1 MIKIK
6 KGIDIHLVGEAKKEV
21 RNYNPQFCAIKPHDF
36 IGVVPK
42 MHVAE
47 GDDVKVGTVLFHD
60 KKNEGIFF
68 TSPASGKVKAIVR
81 GEKRVILQV
90 VIESDG
96 KYETIDFGKAD
107 PSKLKRDEIVE
118 KMIQSGTWTMLR
130 QRPYSTIANPQDKPK
145 CVVVSMFDTAPLA
158 PDNNFVIANQMEA
171 VKAGV
176 EALAKLTDGP
186 VYLNVNS
193 SETKKKLVAL
203 NFTAKNISINEFEGP
218 HPTGNVSTQLNVL
231 SPINKGET
239 VWYTYAQNLVAIGN
253 LFLNGVYDS
262 SRVVAFTGSEVKD
275 PVYYQTR
282 IGADMSGL
290 YVETMCT
297 SSEKIGTSSEKN
309 NETMCTSSLQDVRII
324 SGNVLTGTKING
336 DNFLGFYDSQI
347 TVIPEGNQYQLFGW
361 LAPNFKKFTSTNT
374 MGASL
379 CKKKSKVLD
388 TNLNG
393 GIRPLIMTGNFEKVF
408 PFDIYPMQL
417 IKACI
422 IKDIDQMEEL
432 GIYEIDAED
441 FALCEVIDPSKTA
454 IQQIIRESL
463 ELLRKEMN

>member
-21 RNYNPQFCAIKPHDF
+21 KDYMPQLFAIKPHDF

-60 KKNEGIFF
+60 KNNESVFF

-90 VIESDG
+90 IVESDG
-96 KYETIDFGKAD
+96 KFETIDFGKAD
-107 PSKLKRDEIVE
+107 PSKLSRNEIVE
-118 KMIQSGTWTMLR
+118 KLVQSGTWTMLR
-130 QRPYSTIANPQDKPK
+130 QRPYSTIAKIQDEPK
-145 CVVVSMFDTAPLA
+145 CIAVSMFDTAPLA
-158 PDNNFVIANQMEA
+158 PDNNFIVKDQMA
-171 VKAGV
+171 AIKAGV
-176 EALAKLTDGP
+176 EALAKLTNGM

-193 SETKKKLVAL
+193 SETQQALASL
-203 NFTAKNISINEFEGP
+203 NFSAKNVTITEFQGP
-218 HPTGNVSTQLNVL
+218 HPAGNVSTQLNVL

-239 VWYTYAQNLVAIGN
+239 VWYTYAQNLIAIGN

-262 SRVVAFTGSEVKD
+262 SRVVAFTGSEVKE
-275 PVYYQTR
+275 PMYYRTR

-290 YVETMCT
+290 YENI
-297 SSEKIGTSSEKN
+297 SSEN
-309 NETMCTSSLQDVRII
+309 VRII
-324 SGNVLTGTKING
+324 SGNVLTGKKING
-336 DNFLGFYDSQI
+336 ENFLGYYDSQV
-347 TVIPEGNQYQLFGW
+347 TVIPEGDHYQLFGW

-379 CKKKSKVLD
+379 CKKSKKVLD

-454 IQQIIRESL
+454 IQQIVRESL
-463 ELLRKEMN
+463 EMLRKEMN

>member
-6 KGIDIHLVGEAKKEV
+6 KGIDIHLVGEAKKEMKV
-21 RNYNPQFCAIKPHDF
+21 YEPALYAIKPHDF

-60 KKNEGIFF
+60 KNNESVFF

-96 KYETIDFGKAD
+96 KFETIDFGKAD
-107 PSKLKRDEIVE
+107 PSKLSRNEIVE
-118 KMIQSGTWTMLR
+118 KLVQSGTWTMLR
-130 QRPYSTIANPQDKPK
+130 QRPYSTIAKIQDEPK
-145 CVVVSMFDTAPLA
+145 CIAVSMFDTAPLA
-158 PDNNFVIANQMEA
+158 PDNNFIVKDQMA
-171 VKAGV
+171 AIKAGV
-176 EALAKLTDGP
+176 EALAKLTKGM

-193 SETKKKLVAL
+193 SETQQALASL
-203 NFTAKNISINEFEGP
+203 NFSAKNVTITEFQGP
-218 HPTGNVSTQLNVL
+218 HPAGNVSTQLNVL

-239 VWYTYAQNLVAIGN
+239 VWYTYAQNLIAIGN

-262 SRVVAFTGSEVKD
+262 SRVVAFTGSEVKE
-275 PVYYQTR
+275 PMYYRTR

-290 YVETMCT
+290 YANIATE
-297 SSEKIGTSSEKN
+297 N
-309 NETMCTSSLQDVRII
+309 VRII
-324 SGNVLTGTKING
+324 SGNVLTGKKING
-336 DNFLGFYDSQI
+336 ENFLGYYDSQV
-347 TVIPEGNQYQLFGW
+347 TVIPEGDHYQLFGW

-379 CKKKSKVLD
+379 CKKSKKVLD

-454 IQQIIRESL
+454 IQQIVRESL
-463 ELLRKEMN
+463 EMLRKEMN

>member
-6 KGIDIHLVGEAKKEV
+6 KGIDIHLFGTAEKNI
-21 RNYNPQFCAIKPHDF
+21 RDYNPLLCALKPRDF

-60 KKNEGIFF
+60 KGNENILF

-90 VIESDG
+90 VVESDG
-96 KYETIDFGKAD
+96 KFETIDFGKAE
-107 PSKLKRDEIVE
+107 PSGLSREEIVQ
-118 KMIQSGTWTMLR
+118 KMLQSGLWTMLR

-145 CVVVSMFDTAPLA
+145 CIVVSLFDTAPLA
-158 PDNNFVIANQMEA
+158 PDNNFIIADQMDA

-176 EALAKLTDGP
+176 EALARLTDGP

-193 SETKKKLVAL
+193 SETKNKLAAL
-203 NFTAKNISINEFEGP
+203 NFSAKNISINEFEGP

-253 LFLNGVYDS
+253 LFINGVYDS
-262 SRVVAFTGSEVKD
+262 SRVVAFTGSEVKN
-275 PVYYQTR
+275 PAYYNTR

-290 YVETMCT
+290 YV
-297 SSEKIGTSSEKN
+297 
-309 NETMCTSSLQDVRII
+309 ETMCTSSLQDVRII

-347 TVIPEGNQYQLFGW
+347 TVIPEGDQYQLFGW

-379 CKKKSKVLD
+379 CKKRNKVLD

-393 GIRPLIMTGNFEKVF
+393 GVRPLIMTGNFEKVF

-417 IKACI
+417 IKACV

-454 IQQIIRESL
+454 IQQIIRDGL

>member
-21 RNYNPQFCAIKPHDF
+21 KNYEPQLFAIKPHDF

-60 KKNEGIFF
+60 KNNESVFF

-96 KYETIDFGKAD
+96 KFETIDFGKAD
-107 PSKLKRDEIVE
+107 PSKLSRNEIVE
-118 KMIQSGTWTMLR
+118 KLVQSGTWTMLR
-130 QRPYSTIANPQDKPK
+130 QRPYSTIAKIQDEPK
-145 CVVVSMFDTAPLA
+145 CIAVSMFDTVPLA
-158 PDNNFVIANQMEA
+158 PDNNFIVKDQMA
-171 VKAGV
+171 AIKAGV
-176 EALAKLTDGP
+176 ESLAKLTKGM

-193 SETKKKLVAL
+193 SETQQAL
-203 NFTAKNISINEFEGP
+203 ASLNISAKNVTITEFQGP
-218 HPTGNVSTQLNVL
+218 HPAGNVSTQLNVL

-239 VWYTYAQNLVAIGN
+239 VWYTYAQNLIAIGN

-262 SRVVAFTGSEVKD
+262 SRVVAFTGSEVKE
-275 PVYYQTR
+275 PMYYRTR

-290 YVETMCT
+290 YENI
-297 SSEKIGTSSEKN
+297 SSEN
-309 NETMCTSSLQDVRII
+309 VRII
-324 SGNVLTGTKING
+324 SGNVLTGKKING
-336 DNFLGFYDSQI
+336 ENFLGYYDSQV
-347 TVIPEGNQYQLFGW
+347 TVIPEGDHYQLFGW

-379 CKKKSKVLD
+379 CKKSKKVLD

-454 IQQIIRESL
+454 IQQIVRESL
-463 ELLRKEMN
+463 EMLRKEMN

>member
-6 KGIDIHLVGEAKKEV
+6 KGIDIHLVGEAKKEMKV
-21 RNYNPQFCAIKPHDF
+21 YEPALYAIKPLDF

-68 TSPASGKVKAIVR
+68 TSPVSGKVKAIVR

-90 VIESDG
+90 VVESDG
-96 KYETIDFGKAD
+96 KYEAIDFGKAE
-107 PSKLKRDEIVE
+107 PSKLTRNEVIE
-118 KMIQSGTWTMLR
+118 KMVQSGTWTMLR
-130 QRPYSTIANPQDKPK
+130 QRPYSTIANPQDEPK
-145 CVVVSMFDTAPLA
+145 CVVVSMFDTAPMA
-158 PDNNFVIANQMEA
+158 PDNNFIVAEKMEA
-171 VKAGV
+171 IKAGV
-176 EALAKLTDGP
+176 EALAKLTNGM

-193 SETKKKLVAL
+193 SETKNALEAL
-203 NFTAKNISINEFEGP
+203 NFSAKNVSVNEFQGP
-218 HPTGNVSTQLNVL
+218 HPAGNVSTQLNVL

-239 VWYTYAQNLVAIGN
+239 VWYTYAQDLVAIGN
-253 LFLNGVYDS
+253 LFLTGSYDS
-262 SRVVAFTGSEVKD
+262 NRVVAFTGSEVKD
-275 PVYYQTR
+275 PAYYQTR

-290 YVETMCT
+290 YSNIT
-297 SSEKIGTSSEKN
+297 SEN
-309 NETMCTSSLQDVRII
+309 VRII
-324 SGNVLTGTKING
+324 SGNVLTGKKING

-347 TVIPEGNQYQLFGW
+347 SVIPEGDHYQLFGW

-379 CKKKSKVLD
+379 CKKSRKVLD

-393 GIRPLIMTGNFEKVF
+393 GIRPLIMTGNFERVF

-441 FALCEVIDPSKTA
+441 FALCEVIDPSKTP
-454 IQQIIRESL
+454 IQQIVREGL

>member
-21 RNYNPQFCAIKPHDF
+21 KNYEPQLFAIKPHDF

-60 KKNEGIFF
+60 KNNESVFF

-90 VIESDG
+90 IVESDG
-96 KYETIDFGKAD
+96 KFETIDFGKAD
-107 PSKLKRDEIVE
+107 PSKLSRNEIVE
-118 KMIQSGTWTMLR
+118 KLVQSGTWTMLR
-130 QRPYSTIANPQDKPK
+130 QRPYSTIAKIQDEPK
-145 CVVVSMFDTAPLA
+145 CIAVSMFDTAPLA
-158 PDNNFVIANQMEA
+158 PDNNFIVKDQMA
-171 VKAGV
+171 AIKAGV
-176 EALAKLTDGP
+176 EALAKLTNGM

-193 SETKKKLVAL
+193 SETQQALASL
-203 NFTAKNISINEFEGP
+203 NFSAKNVTITEFQGP
-218 HPTGNVSTQLNVL
+218 HPAGNVSTQLNVL

-239 VWYTYAQNLVAIGN
+239 VWYTYAQNLIAIGN

-262 SRVVAFTGSEVKD
+262 SRVVAFTGSEVKE
-275 PVYYQTR
+275 PMYYRTR

-290 YVETMCT
+290 YANIATE
-297 SSEKIGTSSEKN
+297 N
-309 NETMCTSSLQDVRII
+309 VRII
-324 SGNVLTGTKING
+324 SGNVLTGKKING
-336 DNFLGFYDSQI
+336 ENFLGYYDSQV
-347 TVIPEGNQYQLFGW
+347 TVIPEGDHYQLFGW

-379 CKKKSKVLD
+379 CKKSKKVLD

-454 IQQIIRESL
+454 IQQIVRESL
-463 ELLRKEMN
+463 EMLRKEMN

>member
-21 RNYNPQFCAIKPHDF
+21 KNYEPQLFAIKPHDF

-60 KKNEGIFF
+60 KNNESVFF

-96 KYETIDFGKAD
+96 KFETIDFGKAD
-107 PSKLKRDEIVE
+107 LSKLSRDEIVD
-118 KMIQSGTWTMLR
+118 KLVQSGTWTMLR
-130 QRPYSTIANPQDKPK
+130 QRPYSTIAKIQDEPK
-145 CVVVSMFDTAPLA
+145 CIAVSMFDTAPLA
-158 PDNNFVIANQMEA
+158 PDNNFIVKDQMA
-171 VKAGV
+171 AIKAGV
-176 EALAKLTDGP
+176 EALAKLTNGM

-193 SETKKKLVAL
+193 SETKQALASL
-203 NFTAKNISINEFEGP
+203 NFSAKNVTITEFQGP
-218 HPTGNVSTQLNVL
+218 HPAGNVSTQLNVL

-239 VWYTYAQNLVAIGN
+239 VWYTYAQNLIAIGN

-262 SRVVAFTGSEVKD
+262 SRVVAFTGSEVKE
-275 PVYYQTR
+275 PMYYRTR

-290 YVETMCT
+290 YENI
-297 SSEKIGTSSEKN
+297 SSEN
-309 NETMCTSSLQDVRII
+309 VRII
-324 SGNVLTGTKING
+324 SGNVLTGKKING
-336 DNFLGFYDSQI
+336 ENFLGYYDSQV
-347 TVIPEGNQYQLFGW
+347 TVIPEGDHYQLFGW

-379 CKKKSKVLD
+379 CKKSKKVLD

-441 FALCEVIDPSKTA
+441 FALCEVIDPSKTP
-454 IQQIIRESL
+454 IQQIVRESL
-463 ELLRKEMN
+463 EMLRKEMN

>member
-21 RNYNPQFCAIKPHDF
+21 KNYDPQLFAIKPHDF

-60 KKNEGIFF
+60 KNNESVFF

-90 VIESDG
+90 IVESDG
-96 KYETIDFGKAD
+96 KFETIDFGKAD
-107 PSKLKRDEIVE
+107 PSKLSRNEIVE
-118 KMIQSGTWTMLR
+118 KLVQSGTWTMLR
-130 QRPYSTIANPQDKPK
+130 QRPYSTIAKTQDEPK
-145 CVVVSMFDTAPLA
+145 CIAVSMFDTAPLA
-158 PDNNFVIANQMEA
+158 PDNNFIVKDQMA
-171 VKAGV
+171 AIKAGV
-176 EALAKLTDGP
+176 EALAKLTKGM

-193 SETKKKLVAL
+193 SETQQALASL
-203 NFTAKNISINEFEGP
+203 NFSAKNVTITEFQGP
-218 HPTGNVSTQLNVL
+218 HPAGNVSTQLNVL

-239 VWYTYAQNLVAIGN
+239 VWYTYAQNLIAIGN

-262 SRVVAFTGSEVKD
+262 SRVVAFTGSEVKE
-275 PVYYQTR
+275 PMYYRTR

-290 YVETMCT
+290 YENI
-297 SSEKIGTSSEKN
+297 SSEN
-309 NETMCTSSLQDVRII
+309 VRII
-324 SGNVLTGTKING
+324 SGNVLTGKKING
-336 DNFLGFYDSQI
+336 ENFLGYYDSQV
-347 TVIPEGNQYQLFGW
+347 TVIPEGDHYQLFGW

-379 CKKKSKVLD
+379 CKKSKKVLD

-454 IQQIIRESL
+454 IQQIVRESL
-463 ELLRKEMN
+463 EMLRKEMN

>member
-21 RNYNPQFCAIKPHDF
+21 RNYEPQFFALKPHDF

-60 KKNEGIFF
+60 KNNESVFF

-90 VIESDG
+90 IVESDG
-96 KYETIDFGKAD
+96 KFETIDFGKAD
-107 PSKLKRDEIVE
+107 PSKLSRNEIVE
-118 KMIQSGTWTMLR
+118 KLVQSGTWTMLR
-130 QRPYSTIANPQDKPK
+130 QRPYSTIAKTQDEPK
-145 CVVVSMFDTAPLA
+145 CIAVSMFDTAPLA
-158 PDNNFVIANQMEA
+158 PDNNFIVKDQMA
-171 VKAGV
+171 AIKAGV
-176 EALAKLTDGP
+176 EALAKLTNGM

-193 SETKKKLVAL
+193 SETQQALASL
-203 NFTAKNISINEFEGP
+203 NFSAKNVTITEFQGP
-218 HPTGNVSTQLNVL
+218 HPAGNVSTQLNVL

-239 VWYTYAQNLVAIGN
+239 VWYTYAQNLIAIGN

-262 SRVVAFTGSEVKD
+262 SRVVAFTGSEVKE
-275 PVYYQTR
+275 PMYYRTR

-290 YVETMCT
+290 YENI
-297 SSEKIGTSSEKN
+297 SSEN
-309 NETMCTSSLQDVRII
+309 VRII
-324 SGNVLTGTKING
+324 SGNVLTGKKING
-336 DNFLGFYDSQI
+336 ENFLGYYDSQV
-347 TVIPEGNQYQLFGW
+347 TVIPEGDHYQLFGW

-379 CKKKSKVLD
+379 CKKSKKVLD

-454 IQQIIRESL
+454 IQQIVRESL
-463 ELLRKEMN
+463 EMLRKEMN

>member
-21 RNYNPQFCAIKPHDF
+21 KDYMPQLFAIKPHDF

-60 KKNEGIFF
+60 KNNESVFF

-96 KYETIDFGKAD
+96 TFETIDFGKAD
-107 PSKLKRDEIVE
+107 PSKLSRNEIVE
-118 KMIQSGTWTMLR
+118 KLVQSGTWTMLR
-130 QRPYSTIANPQDKPK
+130 QRPYSTIAKTQDEPK
-145 CVVVSMFDTAPLA
+145 CIAVSMFDTAPLA
-158 PDNNFVIANQMEA
+158 PDNNFIVKDQMTA
-171 VKAGV
+171 IKAGV
-176 EALAKLTDGP
+176 EALAKLTNGM

-193 SETKKKLVAL
+193 SETQQAL
-203 NFTAKNISINEFEGP
+203 ASLNISAKNVTITEFQGP
-218 HPTGNVSTQLNVL
+218 HPAGNVSTQLNVL

-239 VWYTYAQNLVAIGN
+239 VWYTYAQNLIAIGN

-262 SRVVAFTGSEVKD
+262 SRVVAFTGSEVKE
-275 PVYYQTR
+275 PMYYRTR
-282 IGADMSGL
+282 IGADMSDL
-290 YVETMCT
+290 CKDAASHVRTE
-297 SSEKIGTSSEKN
+297 
-309 NETMCTSSLQDVRII
+309 RII

-336 DNFLGFYDSQI
+336 ENFLGYYDSQV
-347 TVIPEGNQYQLFGW
+347 TVIPEGDHYQLFGW

-379 CKKKSKVLD
+379 CKKSKKVLD

-454 IQQIIRESL
+454 IQQIVRESL
-463 ELLRKEMN
+463 EMLRKEMN

>member
-21 RNYNPQFCAIKPHDF
+21 KDYMPQLFAIKPHDF

-60 KKNEGIFF
+60 KNNESVFF

-96 KYETIDFGKAD
+96 TFETIDFGKAD
-107 PSKLKRDEIVE
+107 PSKLSRNEIVE
-118 KMIQSGTWTMLR
+118 KLVQSGTWTMLR
-130 QRPYSTIANPQDKPK
+130 QRPYSTIAKTQDEPK
-145 CVVVSMFDTAPLA
+145 CIAVSMFDTAPLA
-158 PDNNFVIANQMEA
+158 PDNNFIVKDQMA
-171 VKAGV
+171 AIKAGV
-176 EALAKLTDGP
+176 EALAKLTKGM

-193 SETKKKLVAL
+193 SETQQALASL
-203 NFTAKNISINEFEGP
+203 NFSAKNVTITEFQGP

-239 VWYTYAQNLVAIGN
+239 VWYTYAQNLIAIGN

-262 SRVVAFTGSEVKD
+262 SRVVAFTGSEVKE
-275 PVYYQTR
+275 PMYYRTR

-290 YVETMCT
+290 YANIATE
-297 SSEKIGTSSEKN
+297 N
-309 NETMCTSSLQDVRII
+309 VRII
-324 SGNVLTGTKING
+324 SGNVLTGKKING
-336 DNFLGFYDSQI
+336 ENFLGYYDSQV
-347 TVIPEGNQYQLFGW
+347 TVIPEGDHYQLFGW

-379 CKKKSKVLD
+379 CKKSKKVLD

-454 IQQIIRESL
+454 IQQIVRESL
-463 ELLRKEMN
+463 EMLRKEMN

>member
-21 RNYNPQFCAIKPHDF
+21 RNYEPQIFAIKPHDF
-36 IGVVPK
+36 IGVIPK
-42 MHVAE
+42 LHVAE
-47 GDDVKVGTVLFHD
+47 GDEVKVGTVLFHD
-60 KKNEGIFF
+60 KKNEDVLF
-68 TSPASGKVKAIVR
+68 TSPVSGKVKEVVR
-81 GEKRVILQV
+81 GEKRVILKV
-90 VIESDG
+90 VVESDG
-96 KYETIDFGKAD
+96 KNEAIDFGKAD
-107 PSKLKRDEIVE
+107 PANVSRNEVIE

-130 QRPYSTIANPQDKPK
+130 QRPYSTIAKAQDNPK
-145 CVVVSMFDTAPLA
+145 CIVVSMFDTAPMA
-158 PDNNFVIANQMEA
+158 PDNNFIIANQMEA
-171 VKAGV
+171 VKAGA
-176 EALAKLTDGP
+176 EALAKLTDGQ

-193 SETKKKLVAL
+193 EETKKAL
-203 NFTAKNISINEFEGP
+203 EALKFSAKNISVNVFQGP
-218 HPTGNVSTQLNVL
+218 HPAGNVSTQLNVL
-231 SPINKGET
+231 SPINKGEV
-239 VWYTYAQNLVAIGN
+239 VWYCYAQDIISIGN
-253 LFLNGVYDS
+253 LFLTGNYDS
-262 SRVVAFTGSEVKD
+262 KRIFAFTGSEVKE
-275 PVYYQTR
+275 PVYYATR
-282 IGADMSGL
+282 IGADLSGL
-290 YVETMCT
+290 YNNI
-297 SSEKIGTSSEKN
+297 SSEN
-309 NETMCTSSLQDVRII
+309 VRII

-336 DNFLGFYDSQI
+336 NNVLGFYDTQVS
-347 TVIPEGNQYQLFGW
+347 VIPEGDHYQLFGW

-379 CKKKSKVLD
+379 CKKSRKVLD

-441 FALCEVIDPSKTA
+441 FALCEVIDPSKTP
-454 IQQIIRESL
+454 IQQIIREGL

>member
-21 RNYNPQFCAIKPHDF
+21 KDYMPQLFAIKPHDF

-60 KKNEGIFF
+60 KNNESVFF

-96 KYETIDFGKAD
+96 TFETIDFGKAD
-107 PSKLKRDEIVE
+107 PSKLSRNEIVE
-118 KMIQSGTWTMLR
+118 KLVQSGTWTMLR
-130 QRPYSTIANPQDKPK
+130 QRPYSTIAKTQDEPK
-145 CVVVSMFDTAPLA
+145 CIAVSMFDTAPLA
-158 PDNNFVIANQMEA
+158 PDNNFIVKDQMA
-171 VKAGV
+171 AIKAGV
-176 EALAKLTDGP
+176 EALAKLTKGM

-193 SETKKKLVAL
+193 SETQQALASL
-203 NFTAKNISINEFEGP
+203 NFSAKNVTVTEFQGP
-218 HPTGNVSTQLNVL
+218 HPAGNVSTQLNVL

-239 VWYTYAQNLVAIGN
+239 VWYTYAQNLIAIGN

-262 SRVVAFTGSEVKD
+262 SRVVAFTGSEVKE
-275 PVYYQTR
+275 PMYYRTR

-290 YVETMCT
+290 YENIV
-297 SSEKIGTSSEKN
+297 SEN
-309 NETMCTSSLQDVRII
+309 VRII
-324 SGNVLTGTKING
+324 SGNVLTGKKING
-336 DNFLGFYDSQI
+336 ENFLGYYDSQV
-347 TVIPEGNQYQLFGW
+347 TVIPEGDHYQLFGW

-379 CKKKSKVLD
+379 CKKSKKVLD

-454 IQQIIRESL
+454 IQQIVRESL
-463 ELLRKEMN
+463 EMLRKEMN

>member
-21 RNYNPQFCAIKPHDF
+21 RNYEPQLFALKPHDF

-60 KKNEGIFF
+60 KNNESVFF

-90 VIESDG
+90 IVESDG
-96 KYETIDFGKAD
+96 KFETIDFGKAD
-107 PSKLKRDEIVE
+107 PSKLSRNEIVE
-118 KMIQSGTWTMLR
+118 KLVQSGTWTMLR
-130 QRPYSTIANPQDKPK
+130 QRPYSTIAKTQDEPK
-145 CVVVSMFDTAPLA
+145 CIAVSMFDTAPLA
-158 PDNNFVIANQMEA
+158 PDNNFIVKDQMA
-171 VKAGV
+171 AIKAGV
-176 EALAKLTDGP
+176 EALAKLTKGM

-193 SETKKKLVAL
+193 SETQQAL
-203 NFTAKNISINEFEGP
+203 ASLNISAKNVTVTEFQGP
-218 HPTGNVSTQLNVL
+218 HPAGNVSTQLNVL

-239 VWYTYAQNLVAIGN
+239 VWYTYAQNLIAIGN

-262 SRVVAFTGSEVKD
+262 SRVVAFTGSEVKE
-275 PVYYQTR
+275 PMYYRTR

-290 YVETMCT
+290 YANIATE
-297 SSEKIGTSSEKN
+297 N
-309 NETMCTSSLQDVRII
+309 VRII
-324 SGNVLTGTKING
+324 SGNVLTGKKING
-336 DNFLGFYDSQI
+336 ENFLGYYDSQV
-347 TVIPEGNQYQLFGW
+347 TVIPEGDHYQLFGW

-379 CKKKSKVLD
+379 CKKSKKVLD

-393 GIRPLIMTGNFEKVF
+393 GVRPFVMTGNFEKVF

-454 IQQIIRESL
+454 IQQIVRESL
-463 ELLRKEMN
+463 EMLRKEMN

>member
-21 RNYNPQFCAIKPHDF
+21 KNYDPQLFAIKPHDF

-60 KKNEGIFF
+60 KNNESVFF
-68 TSPASGKVKAIVR
+68 TSPTSGKVKAIVR

-90 VIESDG
+90 IVESDG
-96 KYETIDFGKAD
+96 KFETIDFGKAD
-107 PSKLKRDEIVE
+107 PSKLSRNEIVE
-118 KMIQSGTWTMLR
+118 KLVQSGTWTMLR
-130 QRPYSTIANPQDKPK
+130 QRPYSTIAKTQDEPK
-145 CVVVSMFDTAPLA
+145 CIAVSMFDTAPLA
-158 PDNNFVIANQMEA
+158 PDNNFIVKDQMA
-171 VKAGV
+171 AIKAGV
-176 EALAKLTDGP
+176 EALAKLTKGM

-193 SETKKKLVAL
+193 SETQQALASL
-203 NFTAKNISINEFEGP
+203 NFSAKNVTITEFQGP
-218 HPTGNVSTQLNVL
+218 HPAGNVSTQLNVL
-231 SPINKGET
+231 APINKGET
-239 VWYTYAQNLVAIGN
+239 VWYTYAQNLIAIGN

-262 SRVVAFTGSEVKD
+262 SRVVAFTGSEVKE
-275 PVYYQTR
+275 PMYYRTR

-290 YVETMCT
+290 YANIATE
-297 SSEKIGTSSEKN
+297 N
-309 NETMCTSSLQDVRII
+309 VRII
-324 SGNVLTGTKING
+324 SGNVLTGKKING
-336 DNFLGFYDSQI
+336 ENFLGYYDSQV
-347 TVIPEGNQYQLFGW
+347 TVIPEGDHYQLFGW

-379 CKKKSKVLD
+379 CKKSKKVLD

-454 IQQIIRESL
+454 IQQIVRESL
-463 ELLRKEMN
+463 EMLRKEMN

>member
-21 RNYNPQFCAIKPHDF
+21 KDYMPQLFAIKPHDF

-60 KKNEGIFF
+60 KNNESVFF

-96 KYETIDFGKAD
+96 KFETIDFGKAD
-107 PSKLKRDEIVE
+107 PSKLSRNEIVE
-118 KMIQSGTWTMLR
+118 KLVQSGTWTMLR
-130 QRPYSTIANPQDKPK
+130 QRPYSTIAKTQDEPK
-145 CVVVSMFDTAPLA
+145 CIAVSMFDTAPLA
-158 PDNNFVIANQMEA
+158 PDNNFIVKDQMTA
-171 VKAGV
+171 IKAGV
-176 EALAKLTDGP
+176 EALAKLTKGM

-193 SETKKKLVAL
+193 SETQQALASL
-203 NFTAKNISINEFEGP
+203 NFSAKNVIVPEFQGP
-218 HPTGNVSTQLNVL
+218 HPAGNVSTQLNVL

-239 VWYTYAQNLVAIGN
+239 VWYTYAQNLIAIGN

-262 SRVVAFTGSEVKD
+262 SRVVAFTGSEVKE
-275 PVYYQTR
+275 PMYYRTR

-290 YVETMCT
+290 YANIATE
-297 SSEKIGTSSEKN
+297 N
-309 NETMCTSSLQDVRII
+309 VRII
-324 SGNVLTGTKING
+324 SGNVLTGKKING
-336 DNFLGFYDSQI
+336 ENFLGYYDSQV
-347 TVIPEGNQYQLFGW
+347 TVIPEGDHYQLFGW

-379 CKKKSKVLD
+379 CKKSKKVLD

-454 IQQIIRESL
+454 IQQIVRESL
-463 ELLRKEMN
+463 EMLRKEMN

>member
-21 RNYNPQFCAIKPHDF
+21 KDYMPQLFAIKPHDF

-60 KKNEGIFF
+60 KNNESVFF

-90 VIESDG
+90 IIESDG
-96 KYETIDFGKAD
+96 KFETIDFGKAD
-107 PSKLKRDEIVE
+107 PSKLSRNEIVE
-118 KMIQSGTWTMLR
+118 KLVQSGTWTMLR
-130 QRPYSTIANPQDKPK
+130 QRPYSTIAKTQDEPK
-145 CVVVSMFDTAPLA
+145 CIAVSMFDTAPLA
-158 PDNNFVIANQMEA
+158 PDNNFIVKDQMA
-171 VKAGV
+171 AIKAGV
-176 EALAKLTDGP
+176 EALAKLTKGM

-193 SETKKKLVAL
+193 SETQQAL
-203 NFTAKNISINEFEGP
+203 ASLNISAKNVTITEFQGP
-218 HPTGNVSTQLNVL
+218 HPAGNVSTQLNVL

-239 VWYTYAQNLVAIGN
+239 VWYTYAQNLIAIGN

-262 SRVVAFTGSEVKD
+262 SRVVAFTGSEVKE
-275 PVYYQTR
+275 PMYYSTR

-290 YVETMCT
+290 YDNIATE
-297 SSEKIGTSSEKN
+297 N
-309 NETMCTSSLQDVRII
+309 VRII
-324 SGNVLTGTKING
+324 SGNVLTGKKING
-336 DNFLGFYDSQI
+336 ENFLGYYDSQV
-347 TVIPEGNQYQLFGW
+347 TVIPEGDHYQLFGW

-379 CKKKSKVLD
+379 CKKSKKVLD

-454 IQQIIRESL
+454 IQQIVRESL
-463 ELLRKEMN
+463 EMLRKEMN

>member
-21 RNYNPQFCAIKPHDF
+21 KHYFPQLFALKPHDF

-60 KKNEGIFF
+60 KNNESVFF

-96 KYETIDFGKAD
+96 KFETIDFGKAD
-107 PSKLKRDEIVE
+107 PSKLSRNEIVE
-118 KMIQSGTWTMLR
+118 KLVQSGTWTMLR
-130 QRPYSTIANPQDKPK
+130 QRPYSTIAKTQDEPK
-145 CVVVSMFDTAPLA
+145 CIAVSMFDTAPLA
-158 PDNNFVIANQMEA
+158 PDNNFIVKDQMA
-171 VKAGV
+171 AIKAGV
-176 EALAKLTDGP
+176 EALAKLTKGM

-193 SETKKKLVAL
+193 SETQQALASL
-203 NFTAKNISINEFEGP
+203 NFSAKNVTITEFQGP
-218 HPTGNVSTQLNVL
+218 HPAGNVSTQLNVL

-239 VWYTYAQNLVAIGN
+239 VWYTYAQNLIAIGN

-262 SRVVAFTGSEVKD
+262 SRVVAFTGSEVKE
-275 PVYYQTR
+275 PMYYRTR

-290 YVETMCT
+290 YENI
-297 SSEKIGTSSEKN
+297 SSEN
-309 NETMCTSSLQDVRII
+309 VRII
-324 SGNVLTGTKING
+324 SGNVLTGKKING
-336 DNFLGFYDSQI
+336 ENFLGYYDSQV
-347 TVIPEGNQYQLFGW
+347 TVIPEGDHYQLFGW

-379 CKKKSKVLD
+379 CKKSKKVLD

-454 IQQIIRESL
+454 IQQIVRESL
-463 ELLRKEMN
+463 EMLRKEMN

>member
-21 RNYNPQFCAIKPHDF
+21 KDYMPQFFAIKPHDF

-60 KKNEGIFF
+60 KNNESVFF

-96 KYETIDFGKAD
+96 TFETIDFGKAD
-107 PSKLKRDEIVE
+107 PSKLSRNEIVE
-118 KMIQSGTWTMLR
+118 KLVQSGTWTMLR
-130 QRPYSTIANPQDKPK
+130 QRPYSTIAKTQDEPK
-145 CVVVSMFDTAPLA
+145 CIAVSMFDTAPLA
-158 PDNNFVIANQMEA
+158 PDNNFIVKDQMTA
-171 VKAGV
+171 IKAGV
-176 EALAKLTDGP
+176 EALAKLTNGM

-193 SETKKKLVAL
+193 SETQQALASL
-203 NFTAKNISINEFEGP
+203 NFSAKNVTITEFQGP
-218 HPTGNVSTQLNVL
+218 HPAGNVSTQLNVL

-239 VWYTYAQNLVAIGN
+239 VWYTYAQNLIAIGN

-262 SRVVAFTGSEVKD
+262 SRVVAFTGSEVKE
-275 PVYYQTR
+275 PMYYRTR

-290 YVETMCT
+290 YANIATE
-297 SSEKIGTSSEKN
+297 N
-309 NETMCTSSLQDVRII
+309 VRII
-324 SGNVLTGTKING
+324 SGNVLTGKKING
-336 DNFLGFYDSQI
+336 ENFLGYYDSQV
-347 TVIPEGNQYQLFGW
+347 TVIPEGDHYQLFGW

-379 CKKKSKVLD
+379 CKKSKKVLD

-454 IQQIIRESL
+454 IQQIVRESL
-463 ELLRKEMN
+463 EMLRKEMN

>member
-21 RNYNPQFCAIKPHDF
+21 KNYEPQFFALKPHDF

-60 KKNEGIFF
+60 KNNESVFF

-90 VIESDG
+90 IVESDG
-96 KYETIDFGKAD
+96 NFETIDFGKAD
-107 PSKLKRDEIVE
+107 PSKLSRNEIVE
-118 KMIQSGTWTMLR
+118 KLVQSGTWTMLR
-130 QRPYSTIANPQDKPK
+130 QRPYSTIAKIQDEPK
-145 CVVVSMFDTAPLA
+145 CIAVSMFDTAPLA
-158 PDNNFVIANQMEA
+158 PDNNFIVKDQMA
-171 VKAGV
+171 AIKAGV
-176 EALAKLTDGP
+176 EALAKLTKGM

-193 SETKKKLVAL
+193 SETQQALASL
-203 NFTAKNISINEFEGP
+203 NFSAKNVTITEFQGP
-218 HPTGNVSTQLNVL
+218 HPAGNVSTQLNVL

-239 VWYTYAQNLVAIGN
+239 VWYTYAQNLIAIGN
-253 LFLNGVYDS
+253 LFLNGVYDN
-262 SRVVAFTGSEVKD
+262 SRVVAFTGSEVKE
-275 PVYYQTR
+275 PMYYRTR

-290 YVETMCT
+290 YANIATE
-297 SSEKIGTSSEKN
+297 N
-309 NETMCTSSLQDVRII
+309 VRII
-324 SGNVLTGTKING
+324 SGNVLTGKKING
-336 DNFLGFYDSQI
+336 ENFLGYYDSQV
-347 TVIPEGNQYQLFGW
+347 TVIPEGDHYQLFGW

-379 CKKKSKVLD
+379 CKKSKKVLD

-441 FALCEVIDPSKTA
+441 FALCEVIDPSKTP
-454 IQQIIRESL
+454 IQQIVRESL
-463 ELLRKEMN
+463 EMLRKEMN

>member
-6 KGIDIHLVGEAKKEV
+6 KGIDIHLVGEAKKEMKV
-21 RNYNPQFCAIKPHDF
+21 YEPALYAIKPLDF

-68 TSPASGKVKAIVR
+68 TSPVSGKVKAIVR

-90 VIESDG
+90 VVESDG
-96 KYETIDFGKAD
+96 KYEAIDFGKAE
-107 PSKLKRDEIVE
+107 PSKLTRNEVIE
-118 KMIQSGTWTMLR
+118 KMVQSGTWTMLR
-130 QRPYSTIANPQDKPK
+130 QRPYSTIANPQDEPK
-145 CVVVSMFDTAPLA
+145 CVVVSMFDTAPMA
-158 PDNNFVIANQMEA
+158 PDNNFIVAGKMESI
-171 VKAGV
+171 KAGV
-176 EALAKLTDGP
+176 EALAKLTNGK

-193 SETKKKLVAL
+193 SETKKALEAL
-203 NFTAKNISINEFEGP
+203 NFSAKNVSVNEFQGP
-218 HPTGNVSTQLNVL
+218 HPAGNVSTQLNVL

-253 LFLNGVYDS
+253 LFLTGNYDS
-262 SRVVAFTGSEVKD
+262 NRVVAFTGSEVKD
-275 PVYYQTR
+275 PAYYQTR

-290 YVETMCT
+290 YSNIT
-297 SSEKIGTSSEKN
+297 SEN
-309 NETMCTSSLQDVRII
+309 VRII
-324 SGNVLTGTKING
+324 SGNVLTGKKING

-347 TVIPEGNQYQLFGW
+347 SVIPEGDHYQLFGW

-379 CKKKSKVLD
+379 CKKSRKVLD

-441 FALCEVIDPSKTA
+441 FALCEVIDPSKTP
-454 IQQIIRESL
+454 IQQIIREGL

>member
-6 KGIDIHLVGEAKKEV
+6 KGIDIHLVGEAKKEMKV
-21 RNYNPQFCAIKPHDF
+21 YEPALYAIKPLDF

-68 TSPASGKVKAIVR
+68 TSPVSGKVKAIVR

-90 VIESDG
+90 VVESDG
-96 KYETIDFGKAD
+96 KYEAIDFGKAD
-107 PSKLKRDEIVE
+107 PSKLTRNEVIE
-118 KMIQSGTWTMLR
+118 KMVQSGTWTMLR
-130 QRPYSTIANPQDKPK
+130 QRPYSTIANPQDEPK
-145 CVVVSMFDTAPLA
+145 CVVVSMFDTAPMA
-158 PDNNFVIANQMEA
+158 PDNNFIVAEKMESI
-171 VKAGV
+171 KSGV
-176 EALAKLTDGP
+176 EALAKLTNGM

-193 SETKKKLVAL
+193 SETKKSLEAL
-203 NFTAKNISINEFEGP
+203 NFSAKNVSVNEFQGP
-218 HPTGNVSTQLNVL
+218 HPAGNVSTQLNVL

-239 VWYTYAQNLVAIGN
+239 VWYTYAQDLVAIGN
-253 LFLNGVYDS
+253 LFLTGSYDS
-262 SRVVAFTGSEVKD
+262 NRVVAFTGSEVKD
-275 PVYYQTR
+275 PAYYQTR

-290 YVETMCT
+290 YSNIT
-297 SSEKIGTSSEKN
+297 SEN
-309 NETMCTSSLQDVRII
+309 VRII
-324 SGNVLTGTKING
+324 SGNVLTGKKING

-347 TVIPEGNQYQLFGW
+347 SVIPEGDHYQLFGW

-379 CKKKSKVLD
+379 CKKSRKVLD

-393 GIRPLIMTGNFEKVF
+393 GIRPLIMTGNFERVF

-441 FALCEVIDPSKTA
+441 FALCEVIDPSKTP
-454 IQQIIRESL
+454 IQQIVREGL

>member
-6 KGIDIHLVGEAKKEV
+6 KGIDIHLVGEAKKEMKG
-21 RNYNPQFCAIKPHDF
+21 YEPALYAIKPLDF

-68 TSPASGKVKAIVR
+68 TSPVSGKVKAIVR

-90 VIESDG
+90 VVESDG
-96 KYETIDFGKAD
+96 KYEAIDFGKAE
-107 PSKLKRDEIVE
+107 PSTLTRNEVIE
-118 KMIQSGTWTMLR
+118 KMVQSGTWTMLR
-130 QRPYSTIANPQDKPK
+130 QRPYSTIANPQDEPK
-145 CVVVSMFDTAPLA
+145 CVVVSMFDTAPMA
-158 PDNNFVIANQMEA
+158 PDNNFIVAGKMESI
-171 VKAGV
+171 KAGV
-176 EALAKLTDGP
+176 EALAKLTNGM

-193 SETKKKLVAL
+193 SETKKALEAL
-203 NFTAKNISINEFEGP
+203 NFSAKNISVNEFQGP
-218 HPTGNVSTQLNVL
+218 HPAGNVSTQLNVL

-239 VWYTYAQNLVAIGN
+239 VWYTYAQDLVAIGN
-253 LFLNGVYDS
+253 LFLTGSYDS
-262 SRVVAFTGSEVKD
+262 NRVVAFTGSEVKE
-275 PVYYQTR
+275 PAYYQTR

-290 YVETMCT
+290 YDGIV
-297 SSEKIGTSSEKN
+297 SEN
-309 NETMCTSSLQDVRII
+309 VRII
-324 SGNVLTGTKING
+324 SGNVLTGKKING

-347 TVIPEGNQYQLFGW
+347 SVIPEGDHYQLFGW

-379 CKKKSKVLD
+379 CKKSRKVLD

-441 FALCEVIDPSKTA
+441 FALCEVIDPSKTP
-454 IQQIIRESL
+454 IQQIVREGL

>member
-6 KGIDIHLVGEAKKEV
+6 KGIDIHLVGEAKKEMKV
-21 RNYNPQFCAIKPHDF
+21 YEPALYAIKPLDF

-68 TSPASGKVKAIVR
+68 TSPVSGKVKAIVR

-90 VIESDG
+90 VVESDG
-96 KYETIDFGKAD
+96 KYEAIDFGKAE
-107 PSKLKRDEIVE
+107 PSKLTRNEVIE
-118 KMIQSGTWTMLR
+118 KMVQSGTWTMLR
-130 QRPYSTIANPQDKPK
+130 QRPYSTIANPQDEPK
-145 CVVVSMFDTAPLA
+145 CVVVSMFDTAPMA
-158 PDNNFVIANQMEA
+158 PDNNFIVAGKMESI
-171 VKAGV
+171 KAGV
-176 EALAKLTDGP
+176 EALAKLTNGK

-193 SETKKKLVAL
+193 SETKKALEAL
-203 NFTAKNISINEFEGP
+203 NFSAKNVSVNEFQGP
-218 HPTGNVSTQLNVL
+218 HPAGNVSTQLNVL

-253 LFLNGVYDS
+253 LFLTGNYDS
-262 SRVVAFTGSEVKD
+262 NRVVAFTGSEVKE
-275 PVYYQTR
+275 PAYYQTR

-290 YVETMCT
+290 YSNIT
-297 SSEKIGTSSEKN
+297 SEN
-309 NETMCTSSLQDVRII
+309 VRII
-324 SGNVLTGTKING
+324 SGNVLTGKKING

-347 TVIPEGNQYQLFGW
+347 SVIPEGDHYQLFGW

-379 CKKKSKVLD
+379 CKKSRKVLD

-393 GIRPLIMTGNFEKVF
+393 GIRPLIMTGNFERVF

-441 FALCEVIDPSKTA
+441 FALCEVIDPSKTP
-454 IQQIIRESL
+454 IQQIIREGL

>member
-21 RNYNPQFCAIKPHDF
+21 KDYMPQLFAIKPHDF

-60 KKNEGIFF
+60 KNNESVFF

-96 KYETIDFGKAD
+96 TFETIDFGKAD
-107 PSKLKRDEIVE
+107 PSKLSRDEIVE
-118 KMIQSGTWTMLR
+118 KLVQSGTWTMLR
-130 QRPYSTIANPQDKPK
+130 QRPYSTIAKTQDEPK
-145 CVVVSMFDTAPLA
+145 CIAVSMFDTAPLA
-158 PDNNFVIANQMEA
+158 PDNNFIVKDQMA
-171 VKAGV
+171 AIKAGV
-176 EALAKLTDGP
+176 EALAKLTNGM

-193 SETKKKLVAL
+193 SETQQAL
-203 NFTAKNISINEFEGP
+203 ASLNISAKNVTITEFQGP
-218 HPTGNVSTQLNVL
+218 HPAGNVSTQLNVL
-231 SPINKGET
+231 SPINKGEI
-239 VWYTYAQNLVAIGN
+239 VWYTYAQNLIAIGN

-262 SRVVAFTGSEVKD
+262 SRVVAFTGSEVKE
-275 PVYYQTR
+275 PMYYRTR

-290 YVETMCT
+290 YENI
-297 SSEKIGTSSEKN
+297 SSEN
-309 NETMCTSSLQDVRII
+309 VRII
-324 SGNVLTGTKING
+324 SGNVLTGKKING
-336 DNFLGFYDSQI
+336 ENFLGYYDSQV
-347 TVIPEGNQYQLFGW
+347 TVIPEGDHYQLFGW

-379 CKKKSKVLD
+379 CKKSKKVLD

-454 IQQIIRESL
+454 IQQIVRESL
-463 ELLRKEMN
+463 EMLRKEMN

>member
-21 RNYNPQFCAIKPHDF
+21 KNYDPQLFALKPHDF

-60 KKNEGIFF
+60 KNNESVFF

-90 VIESDG
+90 IVESDG
-96 KYETIDFGKAD
+96 KFETIDFGKAD
-107 PSKLKRDEIVE
+107 PSKLSRNEIVE
-118 KMIQSGTWTMLR
+118 KLVQSGTWTMLR
-130 QRPYSTIANPQDKPK
+130 QRPYSTIAKIQDEPK
-145 CVVVSMFDTAPLA
+145 CIAVSMFDTAPLA
-158 PDNNFVIANQMEA
+158 PDNNFIVKDQMAVI
-171 VKAGV
+171 KAGV
-176 EALAKLTDGP
+176 EALAKLTKGM

-193 SETKKKLVAL
+193 SETQQALASL
-203 NFTAKNISINEFEGP
+203 NFSAKNVTITEFQGP
-218 HPTGNVSTQLNVL
+218 HPAGNVSTQLNVL

-239 VWYTYAQNLVAIGN
+239 VWYTYAQNLIAIGN

-262 SRVVAFTGSEVKD
+262 SRVVAFTGSEVKE
-275 PVYYQTR
+275 PMYYRTR

-290 YVETMCT
+290 YANIATE
-297 SSEKIGTSSEKN
+297 N
-309 NETMCTSSLQDVRII
+309 VRII
-324 SGNVLTGTKING
+324 SGNVLTGKKING
-336 DNFLGFYDSQI
+336 ENFLGYYDSQV
-347 TVIPEGNQYQLFGW
+347 TVIPEGDHYQLFGW

-379 CKKKSKVLD
+379 CKKSKKVLD

-454 IQQIIRESL
+454 IQQIVRESL
-463 ELLRKEMN
+463 EMLRKEMN

>member
-21 RNYNPQFCAIKPHDF
+21 KDYMPQLFAIKPHDF

-60 KKNEGIFF
+60 KNNESVFF

-96 KYETIDFGKAD
+96 TFETIDFGKAD
-107 PSKLKRDEIVE
+107 PSKLSRNEIVE
-118 KMIQSGTWTMLR
+118 KLVQSGTWTMLR
-130 QRPYSTIANPQDKPK
+130 QRPYSTIAKTQDEPK
-145 CVVVSMFDTAPLA
+145 CIAVSMFDTAPLA
-158 PDNNFVIANQMEA
+158 PDNNFIVKDQMA
-171 VKAGV
+171 AIKAGV
-176 EALAKLTDGP
+176 EALAKLTNGM

-193 SETKKKLVAL
+193 SETQQAL
-203 NFTAKNISINEFEGP
+203 ASLNISAKNVTITEFQGP
-218 HPTGNVSTQLNVL
+218 HPAGNVSTQLNVL

-239 VWYTYAQNLVAIGN
+239 VWYTYAQNLIAIGN

-262 SRVVAFTGSEVKD
+262 SRVVAFTGSEVKE
-275 PVYYQTR
+275 PMYYRTR

-290 YVETMCT
+290 YANIATE
-297 SSEKIGTSSEKN
+297 N
-309 NETMCTSSLQDVRII
+309 VRII
-324 SGNVLTGTKING
+324 SGNVLTGKKING
-336 DNFLGFYDSQI
+336 ENFLGYYDSQV
-347 TVIPEGNQYQLFGW
+347 TVIPEGDHYQLFGW

-379 CKKKSKVLD
+379 CKKSKKVLD

-454 IQQIIRESL
+454 IQQIVRESL
-463 ELLRKEMN
+463 EMLRKEMN

>member
-21 RNYNPQFCAIKPHDF
+21 KNYEPQFFAIKPHDF
-36 IGVVPK
+36 IGVIPK

-47 GDDVKVGTVLFHD
+47 GDEVKVGTVLFHD
-60 KKNEGIFF
+60 KKSEGIFF
-68 TSPASGKVKAIVR
+68 TSPVSGKVKAIVR

-90 VIESDG
+90 VVESDG
-96 KYETIDFGKAD
+96 KYEAIDFGKAD
-107 PSKLKRDEIVE
+107 SSKLSRNEIVE
-118 KMIQSGTWTMLR
+118 KLVQSGTWTMLR
-130 QRPYSTIANPQDKPK
+130 QRPYATIANPQDEPK
-145 CVVVSMFDTAPLA
+145 CIVVSMFDTAPMA
-158 PDNNFVIANQMEA
+158 PDNNFIVAGKMEA
-171 VKAGV
+171 MKAGV
-176 EALAKLTDGP
+176 EALAKLTNGM

-193 SETKKKLVAL
+193 SETKKALEAL
-203 NFTAKNISINEFEGP
+203 NFSAKNVSVNEFQGP
-218 HPTGNVSTQLNVL
+218 HPAGNVSTQLNVL

-239 VWYTYAQNLVAIGN
+239 VWYTYAQNIVAIGN
-253 LFLNGVYDS
+253 LFVNGTYDS
-262 SRVVAFTGSEVKD
+262 RRVVAFTGSEVKD

-290 YVETMCT
+290 YGNIA
-297 SSEKIGTSSEKN
+297 SEN
-309 NETMCTSSLQDVRII
+309 VRII

-347 TVIPEGNQYQLFGW
+347 SVIPEGDHYQLFGW

-379 CKKKSKVLD
+379 CKKSRKVLD

-393 GIRPLIMTGNFEKVF
+393 GIRPLIMTGNFERVF

-441 FALCEVIDPSKTA
+441 FALCEVIDPSKTP
-454 IQQIIRESL
+454 IQQIIREGL

>member
-21 RNYNPQFCAIKPHDF
+21 KNYEPQLFALKPHDF

-60 KKNEGIFF
+60 KNNESVFF

-96 KYETIDFGKAD
+96 KFETIDFGKAD
-107 PSKLKRDEIVE
+107 PSKLSRNEIVE
-118 KMIQSGTWTMLR
+118 KLVQSGTWTMLR
-130 QRPYSTIANPQDKPK
+130 QRPYSTIAKTQDEPK
-145 CVVVSMFDTAPLA
+145 CIAVSMFDTAPLA
-158 PDNNFVIANQMEA
+158 PDNNFIVKDQMA
-171 VKAGV
+171 AIKAGV
-176 EALAKLTDGP
+176 EALAKLTKGM

-193 SETKKKLVAL
+193 SETQQALASL
-203 NFTAKNISINEFEGP
+203 NFSAKNVTITEFQGP
-218 HPTGNVSTQLNVL
+218 HPAGNVSTQLNVL

-239 VWYTYAQNLVAIGN
+239 VWYTYAQNLIAIGN

-262 SRVVAFTGSEVKD
+262 SRVVAFTGSEVKE
-275 PVYYQTR
+275 PMYYRTR

-290 YVETMCT
+290 YANIATE
-297 SSEKIGTSSEKN
+297 N
-309 NETMCTSSLQDVRII
+309 VRII
-324 SGNVLTGTKING
+324 SGNVLTGKKING
-336 DNFLGFYDSQI
+336 ENFLGYYDSQV
-347 TVIPEGNQYQLFGW
+347 TVIPEGDHYQLFGW

-379 CKKKSKVLD
+379 CKKSKKVLD

-454 IQQIIRESL
+454 IQQIVRESL
-463 ELLRKEMN
+463 EMLRKEMN

>member
-21 RNYNPQFCAIKPHDF
+21 KDYMPQLFAIKPHDF

-60 KKNEGIFF
+60 KNNESVFF

-96 KYETIDFGKAD
+96 NFETIDFGKAD
-107 PSKLKRDEIVE
+107 PSKLSRDEIVE
-118 KMIQSGTWTMLR
+118 KLVQSGTWTMLR
-130 QRPYSTIANPQDKPK
+130 QRPYSTIAKTQDEPK
-145 CVVVSMFDTAPLA
+145 CIAVSMFDTAPLA
-158 PDNNFVIANQMEA
+158 PDNNFIVKDQMA
-171 VKAGV
+171 AIKAGV
-176 EALAKLTDGP
+176 EALAKLTNGM

-193 SETKKKLVAL
+193 SETQQALASL
-203 NFTAKNISINEFEGP
+203 NFSAKNVTITEFQGP
-218 HPTGNVSTQLNVL
+218 HPAGNVSTQLNVL

-239 VWYTYAQNLVAIGN
+239 VWYTYAQNLIAIGN

-262 SRVVAFTGSEVKD
+262 SRVVAFTGSEVKE
-275 PVYYQTR
+275 PMYYRTR

-290 YVETMCT
+290 YENI
-297 SSEKIGTSSEKN
+297 SSEN
-309 NETMCTSSLQDVRII
+309 VRII
-324 SGNVLTGTKING
+324 SGNVLTGKKING
-336 DNFLGFYDSQI
+336 ENFLGYYDSQV
-347 TVIPEGNQYQLFGW
+347 TVIPEGDHYQLFGW

-379 CKKKSKVLD
+379 CKKSKKVLD

-454 IQQIIRESL
+454 IQQIVRESL
-463 ELLRKEMN
+463 EMLRKEMN

>member
-21 RNYNPQFCAIKPHDF
+21 RNYEPQLFALKPHDF

-60 KKNEGIFF
+60 KNNESVFF

-96 KYETIDFGKAD
+96 TFETIDFGKAD
-107 PSKLKRDEIVE
+107 PSKLSRNEIVE
-118 KMIQSGTWTMLR
+118 KLVQSGTWTMLR
-130 QRPYSTIANPQDKPK
+130 QRPYSTIAKTQDEPK
-145 CVVVSMFDTAPLA
+145 CIAVSMFDTAPLA
-158 PDNNFVIANQMEA
+158 PDNNFIVKDQMA
-171 VKAGV
+171 AIKAGV
-176 EALAKLTDGP
+176 EALAKLTKGM

-193 SETKKKLVAL
+193 SETQQALASL
-203 NFTAKNISINEFEGP
+203 NFSAKNVTITEFQGP
-218 HPTGNVSTQLNVL
+218 HPAGNVSTQLNVL

-239 VWYTYAQNLVAIGN
+239 VWYTYAQNLIAIGN

-262 SRVVAFTGSEVKD
+262 SRVVAFTGSEVKE
-275 PVYYQTR
+275 PMYYRTR

-290 YVETMCT
+290 YANIATE
-297 SSEKIGTSSEKN
+297 N
-309 NETMCTSSLQDVRII
+309 VRII
-324 SGNVLTGTKING
+324 SGNVLTGKKING
-336 DNFLGFYDSQI
+336 ENFLGYYDSQV
-347 TVIPEGNQYQLFGW
+347 TVIPEGDHYQLFGW

-379 CKKKSKVLD
+379 CKKSKKVLD

-454 IQQIIRESL
+454 IQQIVRESL
-463 ELLRKEMN
+463 EMLRKEMN

>member
-6 KGIDIHLVGEAKKEV
+6 KGIDIHLVGEAKKEMKV
-21 RNYNPQFCAIKPHDF
+21 YEPALYAVKPLDF

-68 TSPASGKVKAIVR
+68 TSPVSGKVKAIVR

-90 VIESDG
+90 VVESDG
-96 KYETIDFGKAD
+96 KYEAIDFGKAE
-107 PSKLKRDEIVE
+107 PSKLTRNEVIE
-118 KMIQSGTWTMLR
+118 KMVQSGTWTMLR
-130 QRPYSTIANPQDKPK
+130 QRPYSTIANPQDEPK
-145 CVVVSMFDTAPLA
+145 CVVVSMFDTAPMA
-158 PDNNFVIANQMEA
+158 PDNNFIVAEKMESI
-171 VKAGV
+171 KAGV
-176 EALAKLTDGP
+176 EAFAKLTNGM

-193 SETKKKLVAL
+193 SETKKALEAL
-203 NFTAKNISINEFEGP
+203 NFSAKNVSVNEFQGP
-218 HPTGNVSTQLNVL
+218 HPAGNVSTQLNVL

-253 LFLNGVYDS
+253 LFLTGSYDS
-262 SRVVAFTGSEVKD
+262 NRVVAFTGSEVKE
-275 PVYYQTR
+275 PAYYQTR

-290 YVETMCT
+290 YSNIT
-297 SSEKIGTSSEKN
+297 SEN
-309 NETMCTSSLQDVRII
+309 VRII
-324 SGNVLTGTKING
+324 SGNVLTGKKING

-347 TVIPEGNQYQLFGW
+347 SVIPEGDHYQLFGW

-379 CKKKSKVLD
+379 CKKSRKVLD

-441 FALCEVIDPSKTA
+441 FALCEVIDPSKTP
-454 IQQIIRESL
+454 IQQIIREGL

>member
-6 KGIDIHLVGEAKKEV
+6 KGIDIHLVGEAKKEMKV
-21 RNYNPQFCAIKPHDF
+21 YNPALYALKPLDF

-68 TSPASGKVKAIVR
+68 TSPVSGKVKAIVR

-96 KYETIDFGKAD
+96 KYEAIDFGKAD
-107 PSKLKRDEIVE
+107 PSVLTRNEVIE
-118 KMIQSGTWTMLR
+118 KMVQSGTWTMLR
-130 QRPYSTIANPQDKPK
+130 QRPYSTIANPQDEPK
-145 CVVVSMFDTAPLA
+145 CVVVSMFDTAPMA
-158 PDNNFVIANQMEA
+158 PDNNFIVAEKMESI
-171 VKAGV
+171 KAGV
-176 EALAKLTDGP
+176 EALAKLTNGM

-193 SETKKKLVAL
+193 SETKKALEAL
-203 NFTAKNISINEFEGP
+203 NFSAKNVSVNEFQGP
-218 HPTGNVSTQLNVL
+218 HPAGNVSTQLNVL

-239 VWYTYAQNLVAIGN
+239 VWYTYAQDLVAIGN
-253 LFLNGVYDS
+253 LFLTGSYDS
-262 SRVVAFTGSEVKD
+262 NRVVAFTGSEVKE
-275 PVYYQTR
+275 PAYYQTR
-282 IGADMSGL
+282 IGAEISGL
-290 YVETMCT
+290 YGNIT
-297 SSEKIGTSSEKN
+297 SEN
-309 NETMCTSSLQDVRII
+309 VRII
-324 SGNVLTGTKING
+324 SGNVLTGKKING
-336 DNFLGFYDSQI
+336 DNFLGFYDTQI
-347 TVIPEGNQYQLFGW
+347 SVIPEGDHYQLFGW

-379 CKKKSKVLD
+379 CKKSSKVLD

-393 GIRPLIMTGNFEKVF
+393 GIRPLIMTGNFERVF

-441 FALCEVIDPSKTA
+441 FALCEVIDPSKTP
-454 IQQIIRESL
+454 IQQIIREGL

>member
-21 RNYNPQFCAIKPHDF
+21 KDYMPQLFAIKPHDF

-60 KKNEGIFF
+60 KNNESVFF

-96 KYETIDFGKAD
+96 KFETIDFGKAD
-107 PSKLKRDEIVE
+107 PSKLSRNEIVE
-118 KMIQSGTWTMLR
+118 KLVQSGTWTMLR
-130 QRPYSTIANPQDKPK
+130 QRPYSTIAKTQDEPK
-145 CVVVSMFDTAPLA
+145 CIAVSMFDTAPLA
-158 PDNNFVIANQMEA
+158 PDNNFIVKDQMA
-171 VKAGV
+171 AIKAGV
-176 EALAKLTDGP
+176 EALAKLTKGM

-193 SETKKKLVAL
+193 SETQQAIASL
-203 NFTAKNISINEFEGP
+203 NFSAKNVTVTEFQGP
-218 HPTGNVSTQLNVL
+218 HPAGNVSTQLNVL

-239 VWYTYAQNLVAIGN
+239 VWYTYAQNLIAIGN

-262 SRVVAFTGSEVKD
+262 SRVVAFTGSEVKE
-275 PVYYQTR
+275 PMYYRTR

-290 YVETMCT
+290 YENIV
-297 SSEKIGTSSEKN
+297 SEN
-309 NETMCTSSLQDVRII
+309 VRII
-324 SGNVLTGTKING
+324 SGNVLTGKKING
-336 DNFLGFYDSQI
+336 ENFLGYYDSQV
-347 TVIPEGNQYQLFGW
+347 TVIPEGDHYQLFGW

-379 CKKKSKVLD
+379 CKKSKKVLD

-393 GIRPLIMTGNFEKVF
+393 GVRPFVMTGNFEKVF

-454 IQQIIRESL
+454 IQQIVRESL
-463 ELLRKEMN
+463 EMLRKEMN

>member
-21 RNYNPQFCAIKPHDF
+21 KNYEPQLFAIKPHDF

-42 MHVAE
+42 LHVAE

-60 KKNEGIFF
+60 KNNEDVFF
-68 TSPASGKVKAIVR
+68 TSPASGKVKAVVR

-96 KYETIDFGKAD
+96 KFETIDFGKAD
-107 PSKLKRDEIVE
+107 PSKLSRNEIVD
-118 KMIQSGTWTMLR
+118 KLVQSGTWTMLR
-130 QRPYSTIANPQDKPK
+130 QRPYSTVAKTQDKPK
-145 CVVVSMFDTAPLA
+145 CIVVSMFDTAPLA
-158 PDNNFVIANQMEA
+158 PDNNFIIANQMEA
-171 VKAGV
+171 VKAGA
-176 EALAKLTDGP
+176 EALAKLTDGML
-186 VYLNVNS
+186 YLNVNS
-193 SETKKKLVAL
+193 SETKNKLAAL
-203 NFTAKNISINEFEGP
+203 NFTAKNITITEFQGP
-218 HPTGNVSTQLNVL
+218 HPAGNVSTQLNVL

-253 LFLNGVYDS
+253 LFLKGVYDS
-262 SRVVAFTGSEVKD
+262 SRVVALTGSEVKE
-275 PVYYQTR
+275 PMYYQTR

-290 YVETMCT
+290 YANI
-297 SSEKIGTSSEKN
+297 SSEN
-309 NETMCTSSLQDVRII
+309 VRII
-324 SGNVLTGTKING
+324 SGNVLTGKKING
-336 DNFLGFYDSQI
+336 DNFLGYYDSQI
-347 TVIPEGNQYQLFGW
+347 TVIPEGDHYQLFGW

-379 CKKKSKVLD
+379 CKKSKKVLD

-393 GIRPLIMTGNFEKVF
+393 GVRPLIMTGNFERVF

-441 FALCEVIDPSKTA
+441 FALCEVIDPSKTP
-454 IQQIIRESL
+454 IQQIVREGL